1 MLRKVYRN
9 DKKLLEWKT
18 ECGILGIVQTAPLVW
33 TKPQKP
39 SIPPKQM
46 NRLTKFA
53 LAATAALTMGSI
65 SGYAQYS
72 GIYGVGAVLSST
84 AAGISALDVYALT
97 DLGDSNLNTTFTPT
111 GGSGQGNSY
120 GASTVINTNDGGGV
134 STWQDGSL
142 PSLGTFNVATGD
154 DLALNGGEEVTYKGN
169 GANVSQ
175 TDLFYSINGGA
186 FQDATLAFNQDE
198 IIGSGGSDNQRWYS
212 DTAANVDLLTGL
224 SNGTYTLSVYF
235 RDNNTVD
242 SNDYIS
248 NSGANYNA
256 TFTIVPEPSTIAMLL
271 GSGLFGSFYL
281 ISRRRK

>member
-1 MLRKVYRN
+1 
-9 DKKLLEWKT
+9 
-18 ECGILGIVQTAPLVW
+18 
-33 TKPQKP
+33 
-39 SIPPKQM
+39 
-46 NRLTKFA
+46 
-53 LAATAALTMGSI
+53 MGSI